1 MTNKRNLPVL
11 TDEEM
16 AEKIRKSI
24 ENGERRMSDNRPKT
38 YKGKQVEYRGE
49 ISDREP
55 FTGKEEGIYYLI
67 STGSAYC
74 YYDGVGSLDLRFEP
88 NPHNPEVADMKPCW
102 YSEMKESE
110 E

>member
-49 ISDREP
+49 ISDRESFAGCRGLFGDCDRP
-55 FTGKEEGIYYLI
+55 MAHRRRCL
-67 STGSAYC
+67 
-74 YYDGVGSLDLRFEP
+74 
-88 NPHNPEVADMKPCW
+88 
-102 YSEMKESE
+102 
-110 E
+110 

>member
-24 ENGERRMSDNRPKT
+24 ENGERRMKLVRKLREAFEEA
-38 YKGKQVEYRGE
+38 KKR
-49 ISDREP
+49 DR
-55 FTGKEEGIYYLI
+55 
-67 STGSAYC
+67 S
-74 YYDGVGSLDLRFEP
+74 FERAL
-88 NPHNPEVADMKPCW
+88 HFRADMLKLEKELFEALV
-102 YSEMKESE
+102 SKESE

>member
-24 ENGERRMSDNRPKT
+24 ENGERRMSKSSMKMISPGVEVEPDGT
-38 YKGKQVEYRGE
+38 TKQILHVLFTDTEGNKVKYRWEELKKVVLEWIE
-49 ISDREP
+49 IE
-55 FTGKEEGIYYLI
+55 
-67 STGSAYC
+67 
-74 YYDGVGSLDLRFEP
+74 
-88 NPHNPEVADMKPCW
+88 
-102 YSEMKESE
+102 ESE

>member
-24 ENGERRMSDNRPKT
+24 ENGERRMKLVRKLREAFEEAKKP
-38 YKGKQVEYRGE
+38 
-49 ISDREP
+49 DRSFERALH
-55 FTGKEEGIYYLI
+55 FRADMLKLEKELFEALI
-67 STGSAYC
+67 S
-74 YYDGVGSLDLRFEP
+74 
-88 NPHNPEVADMKPCW
+88 
-102 YSEMKESE
+102 KENE